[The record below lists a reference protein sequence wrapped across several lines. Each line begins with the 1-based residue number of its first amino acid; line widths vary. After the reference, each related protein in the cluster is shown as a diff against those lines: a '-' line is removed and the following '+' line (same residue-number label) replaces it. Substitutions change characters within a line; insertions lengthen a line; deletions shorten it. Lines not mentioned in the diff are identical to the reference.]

1 MPLIISTGNKHGRTV
16 IPEPMNTRTDF
27 SLQCPIPKSEYEHVL
42 LAHGG
47 GGKLTKQLI
56 DRMFYPLL
64 GNEFLKQ
71 DHDGAL
77 LPANLGPLAMT
88 TDSFVVDP
96 IFFPGGDIGDLA
108 INGTINDLVC
118 CGAEPLY
125 LSLAFI
131 LEEGFLLEDLW
142 KIVRSVS
149 QSARNAGVSI
159 VTGDTKVVEKGKGDK
174 IFINTTG
181 IGRVL
186 PDTDIAPRNCAEG
199 DVVLIN
205 GNIGD
210 HGVAILSERKGMSF
224 ESDIRSDTQALHGMM
239 LDVLQRKPG
248 IHVLRDPT
256 RGGVASALNEICL
269 SSGMGIRLFE
279 DRLPVSEGV
288 RGACELMGLD
298 PLYMANEGKI
308 LVILPEDD
316 AEEVLSIMRAHK
328 AGTRSRIIG
337 RVSSEYPGMLHL
349 ETTIGSTR
357 IVDMISGEQLPR
369 IC

>member
-1 MPLIISTGNKHGRTV
+1 MNPETG
-16 IPEPMNTRTDF
+16 F
-27 SLQCPIPKSEYEHVL
+27 SLKCPIPSSEYEHVM

-64 GNEFLKQ
+64 GNDFLRQ

-77 LPANLGPLAMT
+77 LPPMKDALAMT

-96 IFFPGGDIGDLA
+96 IFFPGGNIGELA
-108 INGTINDLVC
+108 VNGTVNDLVC
-118 CGAEPLY
+118 CGAEPVY

-142 KIVRSVS
+142 KIVRSIS
-149 QSARNAGVSI
+149 QSVKSAGVQI

-181 IGRVL
+181 IGKVM
-186 PDTDIAPRNCAEG
+186 PGMDIAPRNCTPG
-199 DVVLIN
+199 DAVIIN
-205 GNIGD
+205 GSIGD
-210 HGVAILSERKGMSF
+210 HGIAIMSEREGLSF
-224 ESDIRSDTQALHGMM
+224 ESNIQSDNQALNSMM
-239 LDVLQRKPG
+239 LDVFRKIPG

-256 RGGVASALNEICL
+256 RGGIASALNEICL
-269 SSGMGIRLFE
+269 SSKTGIRLFE
-279 DRLPVSEGV
+279 DQLPVNEGV
-288 RGACELMGLD
+288 RGACEIMGLD
-298 PLYMANEGKI
+298 PLYIANEGKI
-308 LVILPEDD
+308 LVILPEEN
-316 AEEVLSIMRAHK
+316 AEEVVSIMKTHK
-328 AGTRSRIIG
+328 AGTESRIIG
-337 RVSSEYPGMLHL
+337 QVIKEHPGVLHL